1 MAATTMKTWLRTTT
15 TTTTTTPALWFLP
28 PTEKSFNRVRAKR
41 KGSSNSHLGE
51 VPRKKEKGEEKK
63 NECKWKKRKRWRRR
77 KRAERCNL
85 HHCDIIYSFSFDA
98 TKVTF
103 VTLHVLKRFLLF
115 SLFHTPTFVKKS
127 IGSRDDQNSHPSA
140 QNDSSFIIEATAEI
154 EKKERIRRRAHEGK
168 RDRA

>member
-1 MAATTMKTWLRTTT
+1 MR
-15 TTTTTTPALWFLP
+15 
-28 PTEKSFNRVRAKR
+28 
-41 KGSSNSHLGE
+41 
-51 VPRKKEKGEEKK
+51 RKKTSVNGRRGRDGGGE
-63 NECKWKKRKRWRRR
+63 

-85 HHCDIIYSFSFDA
+85 HHCEIIYSFSFDA

-103 VTLHVLKRFLLF
+103 VTLHVLKRFLLS
-115 SLFHTPTFVKKS
+115 SLFHTPTVVKKS